1 MWHISQITQ
10 VVRTDTL
17 AAVSDRETH
26 EIAVVGA
33 GTTGASI
40 AYHLTQRGRR
50 PLLLDRAGAAGGPSG
65 ASAAMLRQHYHEP
78 AIIELARFGCG
89 FLAEMDEL
97 TGFSSGF
104 VGCGYV
110 VVAGAEQEAPVR
122 EAYAAMR
129 AADVRVELLDIAG
142 LRSLEP
148 RLRTD
153 DLAIGCYEP
162 AVGYCEPLFVAAG
175 LAAAAERDGA
185 TLRLDCGV
193 RSIARDGGGYRLELD
208 RGGSILAERC
218 IVAVGA
224 WSNELLGALG
234 GAVPLTLRR
243 GQIGRYRPP
252 ASFGDPGPIISDHLH
267 ELWMR
272 PDGPTGHYLVGGRG
286 GRPEEELPEP
296 ETAPRGA
303 DPERLADFA
312 RELNWRLPATAG
324 GVWRGSWA
332 SFYDFTPDGNPV
344 VDRVPGHDG
353 LFVATGGSGHAFKL
367 APALGLAVAELVCD
381 GDVTSFEWSGLR
393 FGRFA

>member
-65 ASAAMLRQHYHEP
+65 ASAAMLRQHYLEP

-97 TGFSSGF
+97 TGFASGF

-110 VVAGAEQEAPVR
+110 VVAGAEQEARVR
-122 EAYAAMR
+122 DAYAAMR
-129 AADVRVELLDIAG
+129 AADVRVELLDLAG

-185 TLRLDCGV
+185 TLRLDCEV
-193 RSIARDGGGYRLELD
+193 CSIARDGVGYRLELD
-208 RGGSILAERC
+208 RRRDVHRGRRRLVERAARCARGSRSAHAAARPDRSL
-218 IVAVGA
+218 
-224 WSNELLGALG
+224 
-234 GAVPLTLRR
+234 
-243 GQIGRYRPP
+243 PP
-252 ASFGDPGPIISDHLH
+252 AGVVRGSGPDHL
-267 ELWMR
+267 
-272 PDGPTGHYLVGGRG
+272 GS
-286 GRPEEELPEP
+286 
-296 ETAPRGA
+296 
-303 DPERLADFA
+303 
-312 RELNWRLPATAG
+312 PA
-324 GVWRGSWA
+324 
-332 SFYDFTPDGNPV
+332 
-344 VDRVPGHDG
+344 
-353 LFVATGGSGHAFKL
+353 
-367 APALGLAVAELVCD
+367 
-381 GDVTSFEWSGLR
+381 
-393 FGRFA
+393 

>member
-1 MWHISQITQ
+1 MWHISQVTH
-10 VVRTDTL
+10 VMRTDTL
-17 AAVSDRETH
+17 ARVSDRTTH
-26 EIAVVGA
+26 EIAVIGA

-65 ASAAMLRQHYHEP
+65 ASAGMLRQHYDEP

-97 TGFSSGF
+97 TGFPSGF

-110 VVAGAEQEAPVR
+110 VVAGAEQEARVR
-122 EAYAAMR
+122 ATHDAMR
-129 AADVRVELLDIAG
+129 AADVRVELLDVAG

-148 RLRTD
+148 RLHTD

-162 AVGYCEPLFVAAG
+162 AVGYCEPLFVADG
-175 LAAAAERDGA
+175 LAAAAGRDGA
-185 TLRLDCGV
+185 TLCLDREV
-193 RSIARDGGGYRLELD
+193 RSVARDGGGYRLELD
-208 RGGSILAERC
+208 SGGTILAETC
-218 IVAVGA
+218 IVAAGA
-224 WSNELLGALG
+224 WSNELLGTLG

-243 GQIGRYRPP
+243 GQIGRYCPP
-252 ASFGDPGPIISDHLH
+252 ASFGAPGPIVSDHLL

-272 PDGPTGHYLVGGRG
+272 PDGPAGHYLVGGRG
-286 GRPEEELPEP
+286 GRADDELPEP
-296 ETAPRGA
+296 ERAVRGA

-312 RELNWRLPATAG
+312 RELHWRLPAMAG
-324 GVWRGSWA
+324 GIWRGSWS

-353 LFVATGGSGHAFKL
+353 LIVATGGSGHAFKL
-367 APALGLAVAELVCD
+367 APALGLGVAELVCD
-381 GDVTSFEWSGLR
+381 GDVQSFDWSLLR
-393 FGRFA
+393 FGRFG